1 MPGGVPS
8 DTEHSAI
15 AALDQGR
22 LRAIQIRVFLL
33 CALVTMLDGID
44 NQSIGVV
51 APLMSA
57 ELGLNKAAM
66 GLIFSLTQVGATIGA
81 LALGPFGDRFGRRPA
96 IILSVSTMTVFTLLT
111 ALVPSFGLLLAT
123 RFLAGIGLAGV
134 FASALALTSEYAPTR
149 LRGTMVSV
157 VYAGYPAGAAL
168 GGVMAAVILQQHDW
182 RLVLYMGAA
191 LGALV
196 IALVLLLL
204 PESPRFLIEA
214 GTHRERLDRLLMK
227 LGLDP
232 AAAGVSPAAVSSQP
246 RPRQSLWSVF
256 EGGLA
261 PLTVLLCLLNLFV
274 SATTKIMVVWFPS
287 VLADSGFSISQAA
300 FSQAAFNIGCVAAML
315 IAGWLVDRFGALRT
329 IVPALFFDALSIWCL
344 GFTAG
349 NFAVTIIVASLV
361 GAFIGIGASGAQAL
375 AAQLFPVRVRS
386 TGIGWATSAA
396 RFGQVISPLLVG
408 VVLAGGM
415 SASRIFAGLAL
426 SPLLAA
432 LVAAA
437 FVHATRRREEKARA
451 QSEG

>member
-1 MPGGVPS
+1 MPGGIPS
-8 DTEHSAI
+8 DTDHSAI
-15 AALDQGR
+15 AALDHGR

-57 ELGLNKAAM
+57 DLGLDKAAM

-81 LALGPFGDRFGRRPA
+81 LAFGPFGDRFGRRPA
-96 IILSVSTMTVFTLLT
+96 IILSVSTMTAFTLLT
-111 ALVPSFGLLLAT
+111 ALAPSFGLLLIT

-134 FASALALTSEYAPTR
+134 FASALALTSEYAPSR

-157 VYAGYPAGAAL
+157 VYAGYPAGAAV
-168 GGVMAAVILQQHDW
+168 GGVMAAVILKQHDW

-196 IALVLLLL
+196 IALVVLLL

-214 GTHRERLDRLLMK
+214 GSHRERLDRLLVK

-232 AAAGVSPAAVSSQP
+232 AAAGEAPIAVSSYP

-261 PLTVLLCLLNLFV
+261 PLTILLCLLNLFV
-274 SATTKIMVVWFPS
+274 SATTKVMVVWFPS
-287 VLADSGFSISQAA
+287 ILADSGFSISQAA

-315 IAGWLVDRFGALRT
+315 IAGILVDRFGALRT
-329 IVPALFFDALSIWCL
+329 IVPALCLDGLSIWCL

-349 NFAVTIIVASLV
+349 NFTVTIILAGLV
-361 GAFIGIGASGAQAL
+361 GAFIGVGASGAQAL
-375 AAQLFPVRVRS
+375 AVQLFPVRVRS
-386 TGIGWATSAA
+386 TGLGWATSAA
-396 RFGQVISPLLVG
+396 RFGQVISPLMVG
-408 VVLAGGM
+408 LVLAGGVT
-415 SASRIFAGLAL
+415 ASRIYAGLAF

-432 LVAAA
+432 IVAVA
-437 FVHATRRREEKARA
+437 FVYTTRRRDKTARA
-451 QSEG
+451 RLQG